1 MPNVQKCLSSPHD
14 NGTGINLRLI
24 PKLEP
29 ARAHRFGQV
38 QQRTRGCFGQQYGQ
52 AVAQAL
58 LVERQQQ
65 RWKQG
70 NGKLF
75 GEILDGLE
83 GGRIALGKGE
93 DLSVKIPG
101 RERSQHPGGADTTG
115 GQPENDKVGRSCVE
129 RRAELAGLDALI
141 DGEMKLA
148 QRLSQKLS
156 NVVLTIGN
164 ADMWHG
170 RSVL

>member
-1 MPNVQKCLSSPHD
+1 
-14 NGTGINLRLI
+14 LRTQAL
-24 PKLEP
+24 PAP
-29 ARAHRFGQV
+29 VARA
-38 QQRTRGCFGQQYGQ
+38 
-52 AVAQAL
+52 
-58 LVERQQQ
+58 
-65 RWKQG
+65 
-70 NGKLF
+70 
-75 GEILDGLE
+75 E
-83 GGRIALGKGE
+83 GRLA
-93 DLSVKIPG
+93 
-101 RERSQHPGGADTTG
+101 RG